1 MASRLTDVSLWRR
14 SLWLFMACWGA
25 ANAVRV
31 MQDPEAI
38 RFFAFWIEVAAA
50 VGTVGSVVAL
60 LIVAFRKIAGTSSPP
75 LRHRLF

>member
-1 MASRLTDVSLWRR
+1 
-14 SLWLFMACWGA
+14 
-25 ANAVRV
+25 

-60 LIVAFRKIAGTSSPP
+60 LIVAFRKIAGTSSPS